1 MAPKPD
7 FKVYAG
13 IDVPYGLVNFAL
25 SGLDEVGQLFD
36 IPIKVSKAV
45 PPGQVWLLSPQDGD
59 DDPSVRLS
67 NIQMVQDSVTAEAVF
82 KYPLKQIALTLR
94 EIKEDE

>member
-1 MAPKPD
+1 MVPKPD
-7 FKVYAG
+7 FRLLAG
-13 IDVPYGLVNFAL
+13 IDVPYGLVNLAL

-45 PPGQVWLLSPQDGD
+45 PPGQVWLVGPLDKD
-59 DDPSVRLS
+59 DEPSVRLS
-67 NIQMVQDSVTAEAVF
+67 NIQMVQDSLTVEAVF